1 MNTIKQTS
9 VQTWF
14 DQLMGARRLSFQR
27 AAEGWLITLDGFLMS
42 YGETQEVA
50 IGWAYVMS
58 HKSAYE

>member
-1 MNTIKQTS
+1 MNTNEQTY

-14 DQLMGARRLSFQR
+14 EQLMGARRLSFQR
-27 AAEGWLITLDGFLMS
+27 AAEGWLIELDGFLMC
-42 YGETQEVA
+42 YGETQEIA

>member
-1 MNTIKQTS
+1 MNTNEQPC

-14 DQLMGARRLSFQR
+14 EQLMGAQRLSFQR
-27 AAEGWLITLDGFLMS
+27 AAEGWLVALDGHLMT
-42 YGETQEVA
+42 YGETQEIA